1 MCQGK
6 NEDNRLVA
14 RLNCWDYFIEKQ
26 ECIPVGCVPAAYWPY
41 AGVCFPGGG
50 VVWFRGGAWSG
61 RGVWSPG
68 GVWSGGVWSQGGLVR
83 GGLLWGGCGIQAC
96 TEAEPL
102 PVDRQTPVKTLPWPN
117 FIAAGNNNTSLNQD
131 VPVKKE
137 EWLDDWVPAICIG
150 FFFICRLFV
159 SAPWTGPCVVQTV
172 WRMIT
177 SANWPLPL

>member
-14 RLNCWDYFIEKQ
+14 RLNCWDYFIKKQ

-50 VVWFRGGAWSG
+50 WSG
-61 RGVWSPG
+61 
-68 GVWSGGVWSQGGLVR
+68 SGGVPGGGCIP
-83 GGLLWGGCGIQAC
+83 GGLLWGGSGPGGGLLRGGVWYPSMHWGR
-96 TEAEPL
+96 TP